1 MDLQRSRQPARRRAR
16 AGRIGPKPALRRA
29 PKTAAGRRTPDPR
42 RVARAVAGLIRALR
56 LDPATEPELRQTPE
70 RVADLYAEIFAGL
83 DPGAE
88 PKPATFAAGEAS
100 LAGGRRAGDVVVV
113 RDLPF
118 YSLCVHHFVP
128 FFGHAH
134 VAYLPG
140 KRLIGLS
147 GVARVLEYY
156 ARRPQVQER
165 LTAQV
170 ADHLMRLL
178 RPRGVAVVVE
188 GRHLCME
195 MRGVRKTG
203 VFETRALRG
212 VLARPAWADLLV
224 RGPGRAGA
232 NRARRRSRGS
242 AG

>member
-1 MDLQRSRQPARRRAR
+1 MAPQRRKKPAPRRPRTAPARRAS
-16 AGRIGPKPALRRA
+16 
-29 PKTAAGRRTPDPR
+29 DP
-42 RVARAVAGLIRALR
+42 VAVRKAVAGLIRALG
-56 LDPATEPELRQTPE
+56 LDPATEPELAATPE

-88 PKPATFAAGEAS
+88 PRPATFPAAEA
-100 LAGGRRAGDVVVV
+100 GPRAGKQSDDLVIV

-147 GVARVLEYY
+147 GVARILEFY
-156 ARRPQVQER
+156 ARRPQLQER

-170 ADHLMRLL
+170 ADHLLRLL
-178 RPRGVAVVVE
+178 APRGVVVVIE
-188 GRHLCME
+188 ARHLCME

-203 VFETRALRG
+203 CFETRALRG
-212 VLARPAWADLLV
+212 ALAKPAWAGVL
-224 RGPGRAGA
+224 
-232 NRARRRSRGS
+232 S
-242 AG
+242 AGRGKGRHGARPLRPHRSAE